1 MTGLKQRHA
10 SGAFDLGRLGGAAP
24 TAFGGSPEVF
34 LAKRSKP
41 FLTIIGQTEWAVQA
55 EVPMTAP
62 REGALLPISGIRRPT
77 SPLLLALNTSG
88 EPSRAGAAPPTTH
101 A

>member
-1 MTGLKQRHA
+1 MTQIHA
-10 SGAFDLGRLGGAAP
+10 CGAFIFKGLGGAAP
-24 TAFGGSPEVF
+24 TAFGGPPEVF
-34 LAKRSKP
+34 RAKRSKP
-41 FLTIIGQTEWAVQA
+41 FLTITRQTGAAVQA

-77 SPLLLALNTSG
+77 SPLLLAENTAG
-88 EPSRAGAAPPTTH
+88 EPLRAGAEAH